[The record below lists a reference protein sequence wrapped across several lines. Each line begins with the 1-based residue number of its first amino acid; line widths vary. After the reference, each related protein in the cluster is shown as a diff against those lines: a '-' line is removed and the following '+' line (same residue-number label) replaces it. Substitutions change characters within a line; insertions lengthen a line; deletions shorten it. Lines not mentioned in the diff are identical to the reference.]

1 MIKNAK
7 LETVNRTEKVETAV
21 LNNINFEENENEHVS
36 IVIPSLSCEKFT
48 FAPIMFNEN
57 RRNNLR
63 KSNISFVF
71 QNFNRLQ
78 RNVCAI
84 IAMFL
89 FCGCLCGQYRNVVV
103 PAGTKIIDNFPPS
116 MRYLYPEFVQGK
128 IVLKNDKSSS
138 CMVNYN
144 MLQDEIEFLQ
154 DNDTLSIVKKK
165 DLKYIIADNDTFI
178 YNSGYVKFVSGQDLK
193 IYCKDKFY
201 LKEIL
206 KRDGMG
212 AVNRSA
218 AIESNSSM
226 GNQTVSY
233 DLAVSEDYVYRREIS
248 YYIITSN
255 GSIEQLKKQDILNL
269 FSNHKSNI
277 QKYLKDNKI
286 DFQKQE
292 DVVKLAGYLSAL

>member
-7 LETVNRTEKVETAV
+7 LETVNLTEKVETVV
-21 LNNINFEENENEHVS
+21 LNNNNFEDNENELVS
-36 IVIPSLSCEKFT
+36 IVVPSLSCE
-48 FAPIMFNEN
+48 
-57 RRNNLR
+57 NLL
-63 KSNISFVF
+63 KSNTGF
-71 QNFNRLQ
+71 FNRLQ

-84 IAMFL
+84 IAMLL

-154 DNDTLSIVKKK
+154 GADTLSIVKKK
-165 DLKYIIADNDTFI
+165 DLKYIIVDNDTFI

-193 IYCKDKFY
+193 IYSKDKFY

-206 KRDGMG
+206 KKGAMG
-212 AVNRSA
+212 TVNRSA
-218 AIESNSSM
+218 AIETTSSM
-226 GNQTVSY
+226 ANQTMSY
-233 DLAVSEDYVYRREIS
+233 DLVVSEDYVYRREVS
-248 YYIITSN
+248 YYITTSS
-255 GSIEQLKKQDILNL
+255 GSLEQLKKQDILNL
-269 FSNHKSNI
+269 FSNHKSDI

-292 DVVKLAGYLSAL
+292 DVIKLAGYLSAL